1 MARSTRLYLPDPPA
15 VGALVSLPPEQV
27 RHARVLRVGP
37 GARVELFDGEGGA
50 WDAVVERA
58 GRQELTLRVAER
70 RADPGVE
77 SPLAITVLQGLA
89 RGARMEQVIR
99 HGTELGVVRFVPVRC
114 GRSTRQGGNVERWR
128 AIAREGA
135 RQCGRARVPKV
146 SEIVGLADLL
156 RAPPG
161 GTLIRLAG
169 PGAAPLPDVLATSGD
184 AMALLVGPEGGL
196 DDAEARAADEAGFV
210 PASLGPRVLRTETAA
225 LAAVAAIQVLR
236 GDAAS
241 SG

>member
-1 MARSTRLYLPDPPA
+1 
-15 VGALVSLPPEQV
+15 
-27 RHARVLRVGP
+27 
-37 GARVELFDGEGGA
+37 
-50 WDAVVERA
+50 
-58 GRQELTLRVAER
+58 
-70 RADPGVE
+70 
-77 SPLAITVLQGLA
+77 
-89 RGARMEQVIR
+89 
-99 HGTELGVVRFVPVRC
+99 
-114 GRSTRQGGNVERWR
+114 
-128 AIAREGA
+128 
-135 RQCGRARVPKV
+135 VPKV